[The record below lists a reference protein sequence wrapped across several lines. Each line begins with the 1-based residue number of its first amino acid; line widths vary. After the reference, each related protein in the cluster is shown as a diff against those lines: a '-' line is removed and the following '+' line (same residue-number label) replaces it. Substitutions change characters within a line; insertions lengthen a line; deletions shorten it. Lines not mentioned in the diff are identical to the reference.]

1 MQIYKLCTYVAAS
14 LHLLQPVP
22 FLQALVYTASAM
34 KKCNLVTVL
43 SIIHFPL
50 RFSCRTERTSNTDS
64 TWQWC
69 RLCHGGQYYH
79 RWQKYMQVFRH
90 WRGKWVCMYV
100 VMLHLWVRQ
109 KYTILQNQAYLCDL
123 QSASESSSVCQLY
136 VHNFA
141 SEHFCG
147 VCGLNYL
154 S

>member
-1 MQIYKLCTYVAAS
+1 MWQLYS

-22 FLQALVYTASAM
+22 FLQALVHTASAM

-79 RWQKYMQVFRH
+79 KWQKYMQVFRD
-90 WRGKWVCMYV
+90 WRGKWVCMYA
-100 VMLHLWVRQ
+100 VMLHLWV
-109 KYTILQNQAYLCDL
+109 LQFCNIRLTYVIYSLLLRVL
-123 QSASESSSVCQLY
+123 QCASFMSTTLLLNLKLTMNISVGSVGSITC
-136 VHNFA
+136 HK
-141 SEHFCG
+141 S
-147 VCGLNYL
+147 
-154 S
+154 